1 MGDQDEAIR
10 RIEGVEKRLD
20 KIEQEITEQSK
31 TDLMLKSELQ
41 AVRSEFFSMKEDV
54 LSTIRDH
61 TNKTWSLIEK
71 GGKII
76 MWLIIVIVALAG
88 LKLGPEII
96 KSLTAQGTGQLQ
108 FAGRDIYGS
117 QMFIQRGSASIA
129 NPRAE

>member
-76 MWLIIVIVALAG
+76 IWLIIVIVALAG

-96 KSLTAQGTGQLQ
+96 KSLTAQDTGQMQ
-108 FAGRDIYGS
+108 QYAGRDIYGS
-117 QMFIQRGSASIA
+117 
-129 NPRAE
+129 